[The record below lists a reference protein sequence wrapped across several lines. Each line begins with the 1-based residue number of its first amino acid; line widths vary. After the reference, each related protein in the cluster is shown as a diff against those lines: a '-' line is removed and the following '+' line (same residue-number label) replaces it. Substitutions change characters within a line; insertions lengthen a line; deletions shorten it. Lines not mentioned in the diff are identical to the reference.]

1 MQQHDL
7 LGTYHEGKHLFWLTV
22 IFGFIVAIPLVFS
35 LVIDHPVA
43 QFGGGMV
50 SLIIT
55 LGYGYEMWKQI
66 RLFDLYA
73 EQVRSRIQIANPP
86 PATVSAQP
94 IKVIRETVND
104 AGYARQSIREY
115 PNPPDREFIKWVFDE
130 VQLSKEK
137 RVPGERA
144 IEKSRWGEDGD
155 EWMDNLVEQG
165 FVEFVN
171 SESPKQ
177 GRRWVSGK
185 QLDEALARFGH
196 YPMTEKSA

>member
-22 IFGFIVAIPLVFS
+22 IYGFVVAIPITFS
-35 LVIDHPVA
+35 LVIDHPAA
-43 QFGGGMV
+43 QFGGGIV
-50 SLIIT
+50 AVIIT
-55 LGYGYEMWKQI
+55 LGYGYEMWKQVK
-66 RLFDLYA
+66 LFDLYS
-73 EQVRSRIQIANPP
+73 EQVRSRIQATNPP
-86 PATVSAQP
+86 AAPVVTQP

-115 PNPPDREFIKWVFDE
+115 SNPPDREFIKWVFDE
-130 VQLSKEK
+130 VQISKDG

-155 EWMDNLVEQG
+155 EWMDHLVEQG
-165 FVEFVN
+165 FVAWVN
-171 SESPKQ
+171 ESSPKQ

-185 QLDEALARFGH
+185 ALDEALSRFGH
-196 YPMTEKSA
+196 YPTADKSA